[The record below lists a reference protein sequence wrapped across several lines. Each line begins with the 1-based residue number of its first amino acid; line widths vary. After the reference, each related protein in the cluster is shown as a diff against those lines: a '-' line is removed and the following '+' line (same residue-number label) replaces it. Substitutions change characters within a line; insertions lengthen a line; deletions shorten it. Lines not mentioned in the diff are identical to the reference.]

1 MQQPN
6 WNTPVGSIGIFP
18 SLVPMTFQ
26 LSATPVQP
34 AITLTYAIISGSLP
48 SGLSMSDSGLIFGTP
63 SLVNNESTS
72 TFVVRVTDN
81 FQNIRD
87 RTFSIGVSG
96 SALPSFTT
104 ANGTILSILDSTWTE
119 YPIQYNNPISTNPIR
134 IRVVQGSLPP
144 GIEINE
150 AGLIRGYAEPPTL
163 LLNLE
168 SVTTIASA
176 TSLTD
181 EITCLSTV
189 GFSPGRPVTFT
200 GSVLGGL
207 AENQIYYIKSVIDE
221 FTFTISPTEFGPTLA
236 LLADVGSMTVNLP
249 TVSVGQPT
257 IRTYPFTLK
266 LESPLGSDIQSYSIT
281 VTNQNTPVLQG
292 GPGNPPNTR
301 VPTIYNTRPA
311 TYNIANNDPNYGYY
325 VLPPGSDVTGFTY
338 DPAQDAYIGQ
348 FLSDNYFSFRILGKD
363 FDENTLEYIFAD
375 LPLGLVG
382 DSNTGWIRG
391 TPVIAEESINQYS
404 FSVAVRKASSPL
416 IASPYFSFSFKISND
431 LTGNVT
437 WLTGSDLG
445 SIFNGTISN
454 KSVEAVSDVELSY
467 RIVDGALPPNLTLL
481 SNGEITGVVANQP
494 TDEFLNVGETTE
506 FSFTI
511 EAYSPNFPI
520 IQSTRT
526 FTMTVIQEYGQP
538 TDILYIKAT
547 PDITD
552 RNILRTLLDNESLIP
567 QDALYRPS
575 DQYFG
580 KARDVTY
587 VHAYGINASDIEQYI
602 AAVTKN
608 HYWRYITLGELETA
622 VAKDENGEI
631 IYEVVYS
638 KIIDNLVNP
647 QGVSINEEI
656 YWPRFINLNLGPWY
670 TSVTNIYTSYI
681 FNIEPAPLL
690 ITETGGY
697 YVATENSLNLQ
708 TESNNPS
715 YYTSLTPGYARILYP
730 NSLDNMR
737 NRVGQVLGQVFNS
750 SLLPLWM
757 TSQQRNGSTLGFTPA
772 WVICYTKPGFAE
784 TIKNNIQNNWRDIQ
798 GNPYVLNQINFKIDR
813 FSVDKSITY
822 NYDTGLNPPSWLD
835 LPSGTPV
842 PDPLDSKDFYVLFP
856 RKTILP
862 DETQY

>member
-6 WNTPVGSIGIFP
+6 WNTPAGTIGTFP
-18 SLVPMTFQ
+18 SLIPMAFQ
-26 LSATPVQP
+26 LSASPVQP

-48 SGLSMSDSGLIFGTP
+48 SGVTMSDSGLLSGTP
-63 SLVNNESTS
+63 ALVNNEAST

-87 RTFSIGVSG
+87 RTFSISVSG
-96 SALPSFTT
+96 SGLPSFVTST
-104 ANGTILSILDSTWTE
+104 GSILNILDSVWIE
-119 YPIQYNNPISTNPIR
+119 YPIQYSNPFPTNPIR
-134 IRVVQGSLPP
+134 IRVVQGALPP
-144 GIEINE
+144 GLEINE
-150 AGLIRGYAEPPTL
+150 SGLIRGYAAPPTL
-163 LLNLE
+163 QLNLE
-168 SVTTIASA
+168 SISTVASA
-176 TSLTD
+176 TSITD
-181 EITCLSTV
+181 QITCLSTT
-189 GFSPGRPVTFT
+189 GFSPGRPVYFT
-200 GSVLGGL
+200 GTVLGGL
-207 AENQIYYIKSVIDE
+207 VANQIYYIKSVIDG
-221 FTFTISPTEFGPTLA
+221 FTFTISPTEFGPTLS
-236 LLADVGSMTVNLP
+236 LLPEVGSMFVNLP
-249 TVSVGQPT
+249 SISVGQPT

-266 LESPLGSDIQSYSIT
+266 LDSPNGSGIQSYSIT
-281 VTNQNTPVLQG
+281 VINQNTPIAQG
-292 GPGNPPNTR
+292 GPGEPPNNR
-301 VPTIYNTRPA
+301 IPTIYNTRPP
-311 TYNIANNDPNYGYY
+311 TYNITNNDPNFGYY
-325 VLPPGSDVTGFTY
+325 VLPPDEASTGLTY
-338 DPAQDAYIGQ
+338 QPSEEAYISQ
-348 FLSDNYFSFRILGKD
+348 FLSDNYFSFRILGHD

-382 DSNTGWIRG
+382 DPNTGWIRG
-391 TPVIAEESINQYS
+391 IPVIADESINEYS
-404 FSVAVRKASSPL
+404 FSVAVRKASYPAVISP
-416 IASPYFSFSFKISND
+416 FFNFSFKISND
-431 LTGNVT
+431 LVGDVT
-437 WLTGSDLG
+437 WLTPADLG

-467 RIVDGALPPNLTLL
+467 RIVAGALPPNLTLL
-481 SNGEITGVVANQP
+481 SNGEITGIVANQP
-494 TDEFLNVGETTE
+494 TEEFLDVGQTTN

-511 EAYSPNFPI
+511 EAYSPKFPI

-526 FTMTVIQEYGQP
+526 FNITVIQEYGQP

-552 RNILRTLLDNESLIP
+552 RNILRTLLDNDELIP
-567 QDALYRPS
+567 EEFLYRPS
-575 DQYFG
+575 DQFFG
-580 KARDVTY
+580 KANDVTY
-587 VHAYGINASDIEQYI
+587 VHAYGIYASDIEQYI

-622 VAKDENGEI
+622 VAKDENGEV

-647 QGVSINEEI
+647 QGISIQEEI
-656 YWPRFINLNLGPWY
+656 YWPRFIDLGLGPWY
-670 TSVTNIYTSYI
+670 TSITDIYTSFI
-681 FNIEPAPLL
+681 FNKEPAPLL
-690 ITETGGY
+690 ITETGNY
-697 YVATENSLNLQ
+697 YITTESSLNLQ

-730 NSLDNMR
+730 NSLENMR
-737 NRVGQVLGQVFNS
+737 NRVGQVLGQVFNA

-772 WVICYTKPGFAE
+772 WVICYTKPGLSE
-784 TIKNNIQNNWRDIQ
+784 IVKNNIQNNWRDPI

-822 NYDTGLNPPSWLD
+822 NYDNGLNPPSWLD